1 MGKLII
7 INNGNNINL
16 DNITATSNDILY
28 GKISIDNNGNKII
41 GTIQSQS
48 GSTVTPGTSN
58 KTVISSGKY
67 TTGNI
72 IVQGDADLIAANIRQ
87 GVNLFGVAGTC
98 RQFKTW
104 TGTGNAPSSTRT
116 KFPDVGG
123 HTFYN
128 YVLTVAPGFTPIV
141 FVAFYRWQP
150 DSVTYPSWNALG
162 NSCFVLISGENNG
175 EILYSNLTVT
185 AAKLTIPVPR
195 AGDYTVH
202 VLGY

>member
-1 MGKLII
+1 MGKILMQ
-7 INNGNNINL
+7 GTGGGADL
-16 DNITATSNDILY
+16 DLVTAKASDILQ
-28 GKISIDNNGNKII
+28 GKVII
-41 GTIQSQS
+41 GPDGEPLTGTIPILSAR
-48 GSTVTPGTSN
+48 TITPGTGN
-58 KTVISSGKY
+58 QVINAGNY
-67 TTGNI
+67 LGGNI
-72 IVQGDADLIAANIRQ
+72 TVAGDGDLKAANIRQ

-104 TGTGNAPSSTRT
+104 TGAGNAPSSTRT
-116 KFPDVGG
+116 KFPDEGG
-123 HTFYN
+123 NTFYN

-141 FVAFYRWQP
+141 FVAYYRWQP
-150 DSVTYPSWNALG
+150 DSITYPSWNALG
-162 NSCFVLISGENNG
+162 KSCFVMISGENNG